1 MAIKVNGT
9 TVIDDSRNFSNIAG
23 GFKTVNGTSV
33 VGSGDISAGAS
44 TTYADVGTYVIAG
57 ILSTTLRTGG
67 FTTAGS
73 NLLTYDNGSNAFP
86 VSSVIGSTSQV
97 SAGLSG
103 TWRLMAARLRYSTGS
118 TSAVSGLWVR
128 IS

>member
-9 TVIDDSRNFSNIAG
+9 TVIDDSRNFTNINS

-44 TTYADVGTYVIAG
+44 TTNGAVGTYALAG
-57 ILSTTLRTGG
+57 NKQNSTITWGG
-67 FTTAGS
+67 TRSGS
-73 NLLTYDNGSNAFP
+73 NLVLNNGGNGFNNTFNLYADG
-86 VSSVIGSTSQV
+86 GST
-97 SAGLSG
+97 LSG
-103 TWRLMAARLRYSTGS
+103 TWRLMNGKNLANSYGDDCQM
-118 TSAVSGLWVR
+118 GMWVR

>member
-44 TTYADVGTYVIAG
+44 TTYADVGTYVTAG
-57 ILSTTLRTGG
+57 IGSSTLRTGG

-73 NLLTYDNGSNAFP
+73 NLLIYKDSTDNLPLVSFTYPN
-86 VSSVIGSTSQV
+86 SVE

-103 TWRLMAARLRYSTGS
+103 TWRLMAPKLKSPDFAG
-118 TSAVSGLWVR
+118 ALWIR